1 MDHDLAARLQ
11 ALEDKA
17 AINRLIIAY
26 AEAVDSRD
34 NPALAACFTDDAE
47 ASFGGVPVPG
57 RGGDAVVAFL
67 NSLMGGGPGPAP
79 SFRTSHLFMN
89 VVIDLDGDE
98 AATRSN
104 ATVWSVRG
112 EPEQVRVR
120 GITYRDRM
128 RRTADGWRIAKRVH
142 AVWWEG
148 AAESVPVTP
157 INPPSR

>member
-1 MDHDLAARLQ
+1 MDHDLAARVQ
-11 ALEDKA
+11 ALEDHA
-17 AINRLIIAY
+17 TINRLIIRY
-26 AEAVDSRD
+26 AEAVDNRD
-34 NPALAACFTDDAE
+34 NVALASCFTDDAE

-57 RGGDAVVAFL
+57 RGGDAVVDFL
-67 NSLMGGGPGPAP
+67 NSLMGGGTRPA

-98 AATRSN
+98 ADTRSS
-104 ATVWSVRG
+104 ASVYSVRG
-112 EPEQVRVR
+112 DPEQIRVR

-148 AAESVPVTP
+148 AAESVPLTP
-157 INPPSR
+157 ISPAPR